1 MILEISGDGAIAA
14 TELLF
19 AKNDLDGSWET
30 PNDIER
36 EGTLVT
42 IATIIGIVGGS
53 LTIAEKLYKWKQHC
67 TKPESNIKIEK
78 VLLIGDNNR
87 RLLLKDATLN
97 QLKELLDE

>member
-1 MILEISGDGAIAA
+1 MILEIVGDGAEEAA
-14 TELLF
+14 KNLF
-19 AKNDLDGSWET
+19 ATGELQGSWEV
-30 PNDIER
+30 PDDIER

-42 IATIIGIVGGS
+42 IATIVGIVGGS

-87 RLLLKDATLN
+87 RLLLKEATLD